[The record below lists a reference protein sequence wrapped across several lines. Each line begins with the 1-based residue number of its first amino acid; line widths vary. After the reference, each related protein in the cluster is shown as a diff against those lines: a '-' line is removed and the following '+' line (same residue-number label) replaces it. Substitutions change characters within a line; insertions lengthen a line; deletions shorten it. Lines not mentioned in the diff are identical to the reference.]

1 MVHSPC
7 AGTASSVDCH
17 VSADPVALLLVAY
30 GRRSQWVPILTGRL
44 VAGGRKPWLGVRLVR
59 YLVAP

>member
-1 MVHSPC
+1 MAVGPPDG
-7 AGTASSVDCH
+7 AVDRH

-30 GRRSQWVPILTGRL
+30 GRQTQWIPAVTGKL
-44 VAGGRKPWLGVRLVR
+44 VAWGRKPWLGLRLVS